1 MLLAVTCLLSKPKAE
16 TIKVAPFFTEI
27 VNVPSLPALTPL
39 VVLFSSTLAPAT
51 GSFFSSI
58 TLPVI
63 VTVCAKPTMMV
74 IKNAQT
80 LTMIF
85 LVMLFCFVIKIFLER
100 KDVHELIV
108 ISGKNHSFSRRI

>member
-1 MLLAVTCLLSKPKAE
+1 MLLADTCLLSKPKAE
-16 TIKVAPFFTEI
+16 TTKVAPFFTEI

-74 IKNAQT
+74 IKKAQT

-85 LVMLFCFVIKIFLER
+85 LVMLFCFVIKIFLKKEGCL
-100 KDVHELIV
+100 KQIV